1 MKPPDQ
7 SVRQGRNSL
16 FEDEDMKN
24 LIAFVTSLATSQGA
38 MAATHYMSAAN
49 AFGLKNMQYA
59 LEENASDNVIYS
71 PISAHLAL
79 NMLLNGAASKTAN
92 EIAKTLNLT
101 PGALAASNGEMMKR
115 MEDLNSRP
123 NGELK
128 LTLAN
133 GMWTK
138 PDLKVKPAY
147 ETAMQ
152 KYFQAEVAPLN
163 SPAQINK
170 WAADK
175 TNNLITNV
183 IDDIGGLE
191 MFLANVTYFK
201 ADWTMPYG
209 KAYDGTFSS
218 LGATTP
224 EKAQMMS
231 GKKYIRYLKTVNAEV
246 VDLPYGNQK
255 LASMIIILP
264 VKDVDFAGFRKQAD
278 PNYVESLIADLEK
291 AAEQRVFVTIPK
303 VNAKTT
309 FEMKGSLSAMGMPTV
324 FTNAAD
330 LSGISEEPLKL
341 SRVKQEAV
349 IKIDENGTDAAAVT
363 SIGPE
368 TASARRPLISF
379 EADHPF
385 LYFIRDNKSGVI
397 LFAGQIVKP

>member
-1 MKPPDQ
+1 LIQQNKTVFAFRIRAHIKPPHQ

-38 MAATHYMSAAN
+38 MAATHYVSAAN
-49 AFGLKNMQYA
+49 AFGLKNMQCA

-191 MFLANVTYFK
+191 MFLVQRDLFQSRLDHALRQ
-201 ADWTMPYG
+201 
-209 KAYDGTFSS
+209 S
-218 LGATTP
+218 LRRHI
-224 EKAQMMS
+224 Q
-231 GKKYIRYLKTVNAEV
+231 
-246 VDLPYGNQK
+246 
-255 LASMIIILP
+255 LAWCNH
-264 VKDVDFAGFRKQAD
+264 A
-278 PNYVESLIADLEK
+278 
-291 AAEQRVFVTIPK
+291 
-303 VNAKTT
+303 
-309 FEMKGSLSAMGMPTV
+309 
-324 FTNAAD
+324 
-330 LSGISEEPLKL
+330 
-341 SRVKQEAV
+341 
-349 IKIDENGTDAAAVT
+349 
-363 SIGPE
+363 
-368 TASARRPLISF
+368 
-379 EADHPF
+379 
-385 LYFIRDNKSGVI
+385 
-397 LFAGQIVKP
+397 